1 MRRVVHVLK
10 AKQMPSSLIVA
21 TQHGNLQA
29 KNRAIVNRGA
39 FRTLRLARD
48 CVRKGQGF
56 WWDGGWTCKNGE
68 VGQWIAD

>member
-1 MRRVVHVLK
+1 MIEPTEEVPGKDAGSLAESADEV
-10 AKQMPSSLIVA
+10 QSSSESS
-21 TQHGNLQA
+21 QC
-29 KNRAIVNRGA
+29 KGA